1 MSPQEA
7 PPHTDRDAP
16 DGPRLRALKRVPPHD
31 LDAEA
36 AVIGAALLK
45 AEAAAEAVATVGPDD
60 FYKPIH
66 KTLWTEVARL
76 VAELGYVDPIQLVE
90 MMVAAGEERGAASA
104 AVMQAQADV
113 PSVSRVRTYAGI
125 VADHAARR
133 RQILLAGQLTD
144 ALFTGDAMVAAQVRT
159 KLIDLADTTGATK
172 VGRAL
177 RNANLV
183 DWSEFWDHET
193 ATEEWVAWPLA
204 PKGRA
209 VALWAPAK
217 AGKSTV
223 VLAVGAAVATGS
235 PILGRPNGNRPVH
248 ILYLDYEMTLDDLR
262 ERLEE
267 LGYGPGTDF
276 SHLHYALLPSLPPLN
291 TAEGAAELLD
301 LAKSCGAELV
311 VIDTFSRANGVADE
325 NDART
330 TQDFYNFT
338 GKTLKREGIAYLR
351 TDHAGKDVERGMRGS
366 SAKNDDVDVVW
377 QLTRSD
383 DGVVLKRTHSRI
395 PWVPEELPIS
405 RFVTDAAI
413 TYEVSAGSLHP
424 VGTIELARKMDQVK
438 LPLDATKND
447 ARAAGLKARNNLMV
461 AALRY
466 RREQSQT
473 VQIRVMSG
481 PGPLEIGARGPEEGT
496 DREDLF

>member
-1 MSPQEA
+1 MTAAEVPF
-7 PPHTDRDAP
+7 PTDKDAP
-16 DGPRLRALKRVPPHD
+16 RRLRVAERVPPHD

-45 AEAAAEAVATVGPDD
+45 PEAAVDAVGIVGPDD
-60 FYKPIH
+60 FYKPLH
-66 KTLWTEVARL
+66 KTLW
-76 VAELGYVDPIQLVE
+76 AELVKLVSDAGYVDPIQLVDQ
-90 MMVAAGEERGAASA
+90 MVVAGVERGDASTV
-104 AVMQAQADV
+104 VMQAQADV
-113 PSVSRVRTYAGI
+113 PSVSRVRTYASF
-125 VADHAARR
+125 VVDHAHRR
-133 RQILLAGQLTD
+133 AQIMLAAQLSD
-144 ALFTGDAMVAAQVRT
+144 ALFNGDGMTATQART
-159 KLIDLADTTGATK
+159 KLLELADTSGASK
-172 VGRAL
+172 VGKAL
-177 RNANLV
+177 KNANLV

-193 ATEEWVAWPLA
+193 ATEEWVAWPLV

-223 VLAVGAAVATGS
+223 VLAVAAAVATGS
-235 PILGRPNGNRPVH
+235 SILGRPNGNRPVH

-267 LGYGPGTDF
+267 LGYGPGVDF

-291 TAEGAAELLD
+291 TPEGAAQLLD

-311 VIDTFSRANGVADE
+311 VIDTFSRANGGADE

-330 TQDFYNFT
+330 TQDFYEHT

-351 TDHAGKDVERGMRGS
+351 TDHAGKDVDRGQRGS

-383 DGVVLKRTHSRI
+383 DGVSLKRTHSRI

-405 RFVTDAAI
+405 RSVTDTTI
-413 TYEVSAGSLHP
+413 TYAVASGSLYP
-424 VGTIELARKMDQVK
+424 IGATELARKMDQIK
-438 LPLDATKND
+438 LPLDASKND
-447 ARAAGLKARNNLMV
+447 ARAAGLKARNTLMV

-466 RREQSQT
+466 RREQAQT
-473 VQIRVMSG
+473 IRLGGNAG
-481 PGPLEIGARGPEEGT
+481 PGPHFSTGQGPLEGT
-496 DREDLF
+496 DDENTF